1 MDKYVKFPASDVAS
15 WVGLAVAVIAIVAVA
30 RRLPVV
36 SGFVK

>member
-1 MDKYVKFPASDVAS
+1 MDKYFKLPASTVAE

-30 RRLPVV
+30 RKLPVV